1 MRLSNP
7 ELPLLPVIVPVLF
20 VGLFPLV
27 ILPLVSF
34 LGVAFIGLLIGLAA
48 IMVQLEEAGSHAQ
61 RTVAQHGPTRAEHA
75 GYGSEMRSLMR
86 QLYYARIVSVG
97 LIVIG
102 CGGFLLFQRG

>member
-7 ELPLLPVIVPVLF
+7 GLPLLPVIVPVLF

-34 LGVAFIGLLIGLAA
+34 LGIAFIGVLIGFCA

-75 GYGSEMRSLMR
+75 GHSSEMRSLMR
-86 QLYYARIVSVG
+86 QLFYARIISAG

>member
-20 VGLFPLV
+20 IGLFPLV

-61 RTVAQHGPTRAEHA
+61 RMVAEHGPTRAEHT
-75 GYGSEMRSLMR
+75 GLSSEMRSLMR
-86 QLYYARIVSVG
+86 QLFYARIISVG